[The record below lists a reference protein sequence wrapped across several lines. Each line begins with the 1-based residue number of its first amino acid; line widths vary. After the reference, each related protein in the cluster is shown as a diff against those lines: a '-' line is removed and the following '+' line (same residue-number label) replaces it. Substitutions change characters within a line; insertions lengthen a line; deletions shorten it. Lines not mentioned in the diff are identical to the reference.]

1 MRYINKRRYNKSF
14 EIITICEPEIC
25 PIWLY
30 NVILIYN
37 AIYLIII
44 IIIL

>member
-1 MRYINKRRYNKSF
+1 MRYINKRHYNNNF
-14 EIITICEPEIC
+14 EIITICEPEIR

-37 AIYLIII
+37 AIYLILI